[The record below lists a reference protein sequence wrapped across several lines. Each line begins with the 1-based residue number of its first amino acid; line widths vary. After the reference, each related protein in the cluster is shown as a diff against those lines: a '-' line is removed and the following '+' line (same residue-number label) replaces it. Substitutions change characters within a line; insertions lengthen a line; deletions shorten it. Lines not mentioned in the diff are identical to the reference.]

1 MADFD
6 YDIVFVGRGY
16 SIATYLYMADLQW
29 AKKICIIGG
38 VDAWQNVVRGDAGIV
53 NHAVYMY
60 GRSLEDRRSQSQNPT
75 ERQVLVSDNE
85 KIIADWKQRLK
96 KAGKQVDDIP
106 ALVTTISTEPITLT
120 EPLERR
126 SEDGTVVFKKDIG
139 ASITVNKLEYVEFN
153 RPISVGYPPEKLPI
167 TVTALKIVYGGGAG
181 PHTVPDFLQELL
193 IKEGRYS
200 KKDNDIYITVPFLD
214 AFPESGILDLDSFMR
229 LCGNLEKDGDKGKTV
244 ALMGPNAGIDAAI
257 AALQYGFT
265 LNYLLRTNDKPFW
278 LATKHYEI
286 DKSTKGDQAIKA
298 VEDCIIKYKSSG
310 RGGLTVDQNKKSYKI
325 TYTEPNDSEKN
336 INVDFIVY
344 ATGQDPKSQEILLY
358 PLDKRVLGE
367 RVTRIGAA
375 RVLLPIVEKVKLKA
389 INDVNQRFGS
399 RESTALGLQLDG
411 TDKYLGLEVIG
422 AAAFALARAND
433 GNRHWPTP
441 LYVEKTDP
449 PIDKQMLNLVKQ
461 LNQAPQVTADQLG
474 VIRSQIEGITGFD
487 IRGNA
492 DDGNGLSNCALSF
505 VRFAGFFENPDKAPF
520 ILTVLRLFL
529 KCSTIELMKS
539 TQIFK
544 GIYQN
549 TIKELVG
556 EEESRRF
563 GQCCD
568 QVIENMLHIETVTHK
583 DNESNFEIKD
593 LQAFLP
599 TARAN
604 VTDLLG
610 FMEIIVGEKTVD
622 FNGMDQTGIAVLLA
636 GRYPRLDPDNWPMI
650 ENLIIG
656 GRRISPYGYDPV
668 HTQAI
673 QEWLQ
678 ILNDMPGVYFFNQ
691 AELPLCEIFVAAK
704 YPTIDQSLITQI
716 SNEIVFNRKGGY
728 DPSQLK
734 LIQDWLEKINSM
746 VTGIKPN
753 IKPDIGNQ
761 TSLAKKFPQ

>member
-60 GRSLEDRRSQSQNPT
+60 GRSLEDRRSQSPNPT

-85 KIIADWKQRLK
+85 KIIADWKQRLI

-106 ALVTTISTEPITLT
+106 ALVTKIDTKTITLT
-120 EPLERR
+120 EPLERC
-126 SEDGTVVFKKDIG
+126 SADGTVVFKEDIG
-139 ASITVNKLEYVEFN
+139 ASITVNELEYVQFN
-153 RPISVGYPPEKLPI
+153 RPISVGYPPEKLP
-167 TVTALKIVYGGGAG
+167 TPVTALKIVYGGGAG

-193 IKEGRYS
+193 IKEGLYS
-200 KKDNDIYITVPFLD
+200 KENNDICITVPFLD
-214 AFPESGILDLDSFMR
+214 TSLESGILDLDSFMR
-229 LCGNLEKDGDKGKTV
+229 LCGNLEKNGDKGKTV

-286 DKSTKGDQAIKA
+286 DESIKGDQAIKA
-298 VEDCIIKYKSSG
+298 VEDCIIKYKSPG
-310 RGGLTVDQNKKSYKI
+310 RGGLTIDQDKESYTI
-325 TYTEPNDSEKN
+325 TYTEPNDSGKN

-344 ATGQDPKSQEILLY
+344 ATGQDPKAREILRY
-358 PLDKRVLGE
+358 PMGNEKNEKFGE
-367 RVTRIGAA
+367 RVTRIGTA
-375 RVLLPIVEKVKLKA
+375 RVLLPILDKVKLKA

-422 AAAFALARAND
+422 AAAFALAKAND
-433 GNRHWPTP
+433 GNRHSPTP

-492 DDGNGLSNCALSF
+492 DDGNGLSRDALNF
-505 VRFAGFFENPDKAPF
+505 LQDAVFFENPDKAPYSPGALLP
-520 ILTVLRLFL
+520 ILRLSTIFL
-529 KCSTIELMKS
+529 KISIS
-539 TQIFK
+539 DFQ

-549 TIKELVG
+549 KIKELVG
-556 EEESRRF
+556 EEESGRF

-568 QVIENMLHIETVTHK
+568 QVIENMLYIETITHK
-583 DNESNFEIKD
+583 NNESNFDIKS
-593 LQAFLP
+593 LRAFLP
-599 TARAN
+599 AARAN

-636 GRYPRLDPDNWPMI
+636 GRYPRLDPGNWPMV
-650 ENLIIG
+650 ESLIIG
-656 GRRISPYGYDPV
+656 GRRISPYGYDLE
-668 HTQAI
+668 HTQAL
-673 QEWLQ
+673 QRWLQ
-678 ILNDMPGVYFFNQ
+678 IFNDMPVVYFLNQ
-691 AELPLCEIFVAAK
+691 AERPLCEIFVAAR
-704 YPTIDQSLITQI
+704 YPKIDQSLILPI
-716 SNEIVFNRKGGY
+716 SNSIVGNRGSGY
-728 DPSQLK
+728 DPKQIK
-734 LIQDWLEKINSM
+734 LIQAWLGEINSM
-746 VTGIKPN
+746 VTGN
-753 IKPDIGNQ
+753 EPDIKEQ
-761 TSLAKKFPQ
+761 TSLAESFPQ